1 MPTNGA
7 CSHPCRWQYYVTEKT
22 RPNEYMPIVEDE
34 RGTYIFNSKDLNM
47 IQHIPELV
55 DAAFSVLK

>member
-1 MPTNGA
+1 
-7 CSHPCRWQYYVTEKT
+7 
-22 RPNEYMPIVEDE
+22 MPIVEDE

-55 DAAFSVLK
+55 DAGIFSLKIEVELKLVSM